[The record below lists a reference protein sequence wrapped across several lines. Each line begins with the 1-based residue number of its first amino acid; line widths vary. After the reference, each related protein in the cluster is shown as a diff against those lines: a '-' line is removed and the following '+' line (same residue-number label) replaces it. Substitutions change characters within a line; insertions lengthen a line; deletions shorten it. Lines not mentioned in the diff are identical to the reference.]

1 MSPSDQAM
9 RQDSLVD
16 EIVHLFHE
24 VWKARGR
31 STTSAWM
38 DLQLT
43 LPQFKMLVVASQF
56 EFSTVGCI
64 AEHLGVGES
73 TASYLIE
80 RLVQADLVERAED
93 PSDRRK
99 AMIRLS
105 RGGETLL
112 ERLVGPRNW
121 LGEQIRDI
129 GAEDLA
135 ALRRGLDA
143 VVTTIK
149 ATERKQ

>member
-1 MSPSDQAM
+1 MSSSDQAKAIV
-9 RQDSLVD
+9 R
-16 EIVHLFHE
+16 EIVDLYHE
-24 VWKARGR
+24 LGKARGR

-43 LPQFKMLVVASQF
+43 LPQFKMLVVVSQF
-56 EFSTVGCI
+56 DASTVGCI

-73 TASYLIE
+73 TASYLVE
-80 RLVQADLVERAED
+80 RLVQAGLVERTED
-93 PSDRRK
+93 PSDRRR

-105 RGGETLL
+105 QEGNALL
-112 ERLVGPRNW
+112 ERLIGPRNW